1 MNKTITL
8 LAIFFGLPIATYA
21 ETLTLDPDHTHVRF
35 AIGHMGTS
43 TNHGGFYNLTGEL
56 NYDRAAKTGAI
67 NLIIP
72 MSSLDTNTK
81 AFNEHL
87 LSKDFFNAAKY
98 PTATFTSTQWH
109 FDKDKVTQV
118 DGNLTLLGKTRPISL
133 TATNFNCYFNFIL
146 KKPACGGDFVP
157 TIDRSQWGID
167 KYVGLGIPKEVT
179 LNIQVE
185 GSHKAK

>member
-1 MNKTITL
+1 MGWEYINITNL
-8 LAIFFGLPIATYA
+8 WNPNEQDYHTAGNFSGLPIATYA

-87 LSKDFFNAAKY
+87 LSKDFFNVAKY

-133 TATNFNCYFNFIL
+133 TATNNCYFNFIL
-146 KKPACGGDFVP
+146 KNLRVAVILSPPSTAANG
-157 TIDRSQWGID
+157 
-167 KYVGLGIPKEVT
+167 
-179 LNIQVE
+179 
-185 GSHKAK
+185 A